1 LSVLLLLCFLVL
13 YLVFII
19 SKETLLFFIAPYLNP
34 VMTYEISKQ
43 IRIYNN
49 EDEWDYVFTTDEY
62 GTVTVAYRE
71 NLREMPNCQ
80 TIHIPKD
87 CIQHFIDALSELK

>member
-1 LSVLLLLCFLVL
+1 ML
-13 YLVFII
+13 
-19 SKETLLFFIAPYLNP
+19 EFFKNTIDDEMN
-34 VMTYEISKQ
+34 YEISKQ

-71 NLREMPNCQ
+71 NLRVMPDSLA
-80 TIHIPKD
+80 IHIPKD
-87 CIQHFIDALSELK
+87 CIQHFIDSLEQLK